1 MHFNNEDPTMHF
13 SKCKTH
19 TVSIS
24 LALLVFVLSGCAS
37 TIETFS
43 DHDDEVDFSVY
54 ETFAWID
61 EHPMV
66 SAPDVAAAA
75 NPFMESRIQD
85 AIRRELSLRGYR
97 YVQTADTA
105 DLVVSFSVGGRKD
118 LSVESYPVAYR
129 HRWTWGG
136 AYIGDSVSVES
147 TTEGVLAID
156 VFDAET
162 RSPVWH
168 GTARKSLTAAEANLR
183 GSVIQDAVAAI
194 LTEFPPPHD

>member
-1 MHFNNEDPTMHF
+1 MYFTK
-13 SKCKTH
+13 SKSH
-19 TVSIS
+19 LVSTSI
-24 LALLVFVLSGCAS
+24 ALIAFVLSGCAS

-43 DHDDEVDFSVY
+43 DRDNNVDFSVY

-66 SAPDVAAAA
+66 SAPDVAAAS
-75 NPFMESRIQD
+75 NPFMEPRIQD
-85 AIRRELSLRGYR
+85 AIQRELTLRGYR
-97 YVQTADTA
+97 YVQDAANADV
-105 DLVVSFSVGGRKD
+105 VVSFSVGGRKD
-118 LSVESYPVAYR
+118 ISVESYPVAYR

-136 AYIGDSVSVES
+136 AYIGESVSVES

-162 RSPVWH
+162 RSPIWH
-168 GTARKSLTAAEANLR
+168 GTAKKSLTAAEANLR

-194 LTEFPPPHD
+194 LTEFPPQNN